1 MRQHK
6 AFRLTE
12 FKAAADG
19 EVAGTFEAL
28 VSVFGNTDLGG
39 DRVMP
44 GAFEKS
50 IASWRDSG
58 DPIPVVWSHQWDNPD
73 AHIGFVDPA
82 DAMET
87 PDGLLVS
94 GVLDVGKPFAGQVY
108 DLLKSR
114 RVKELSFAY
123 DVADEGST
131 MTKDG
136 VRELSQLDLI
146 ELGPTLKG
154 MNPATELVGVKAG
167 ARNASADLKMLQQMH
182 DSAVALGALCA
193 DPAAADEL
201 PPADTGKS
209 VTPDPGSG
217 ALTAR
222 SPLLATLDLL
232 ALEV

>member
-6 AFRLTE
+6 AFRLAE

-28 VSVFGNTDLGG
+28 VSVFGNVDLEGE
-39 DRVMP
+39 RVVS
-44 GAFEKS
+44 GAFTKS
-50 IASWRDSG
+50 LDKWRASG
-58 DPIPVVWSHQWDNPD
+58 DPIPVVWNHAWDNPD
-73 AHIGFVDPA
+73 AHIGYVDPA

-108 DLLKSR
+108 DLLKAR
-114 RVKELSFAY
+114 RVREFSFSY
-123 DVADEGST
+123 DVTQSQSKAANGAT
-131 MTKDG
+131 
-136 VRELSQLDLI
+136 ELTELDLI

-154 MNPATELVGVKAG
+154 MNPATELLAVKAG
-167 ARNASADLKMLQQMH
+167 ARNASADLKMLQQLH
-182 DSAVALGALCA
+182 DTAVALGALCA
-193 DPAAADEL
+193 DPAAADE
-201 PPADTGKS
+201 PPAADTGKA
-209 VTPDPGSG
+209 VTPGTGSG

>member
-6 AFRLTE
+6 AFRLAE

-28 VSVFGNTDLGG
+28 VSVFGNVDLEG
-39 DRVMP
+39 DRVVP
-44 GAFEKS
+44 GAFTKS
-50 IASWRDSG
+50 LDNWRASG
-58 DPIPVVWSHQWDNPD
+58 DPIPVVWNHAWDNPD

-94 GVLDVGKPFAGQVY
+94 GQLDVGKPFAGQVY

-114 RVKELSFAY
+114 RVKEFSFSFDIAKSQ
-123 DVADEGST
+123 AKAGN
-131 MTKDG
+131 G
-136 VRELSQLDLI
+136 ANELIELDLI

-154 MNPATELVGVKAG
+154 MNPATELLAVKAG
-167 ARNASADLKMLQQMH
+167 ARNAAADLKMLQAMH

-193 DPAAADEL
+193 DPAAADEA
-201 PPADTGKS
+201 PADTGKS
-209 VTPDPGSG
+209 VTPDQGSG